1 MKGRTVR
8 VAAALMCGI
17 VFGFGLSLSGMM
29 NPARVRGFLDLFGV
43 WDPSLAF
50 VMAGAV
56 GIALIGVRI
65 MRRLS
70 HPVLDTEFHLP
81 GATRIDGRLIGGAA
95 LFGIGWGMAG
105 FCPGPALA
113 SLSLGLPAVIAFVV
127 AMVLGMTVH
136 DRLVV
141 RSR

>member
-1 MKGRTVR
+1 MNNRAAR
-8 VAAALMCGI
+8 VALALMCGA

-29 NPARVRGFLDLFGV
+29 NPTRVRGFLDIFGA

-56 GIALIGVRI
+56 GVATVGVRI

-70 HPVLDTEFHLP
+70 RPVLDTEFHLP
-81 GATRIDGRLIGGAA
+81 AARRIDGRLIGGTA
-95 LFGIGWGMAG
+95 LFGVGWGMAG

-113 SLSLGLPAVIAFVV
+113 SLPLGLPAVAAFVV
-127 AMVLGMTVH
+127 TMALGMTVH

-141 RSR
+141 RSK